1 MFYFK
6 KIKPGAGK
14 KKEEQPI
21 DVAWIIYIGM
31 AKMGYSEREVYL
43 LPMGKWLDI
52 FDTYK
57 KVHNFDTQKMLYKTE
72 ETEPEK
78 KDTIFDL

>member
-1 MFYFK
+1 
-6 KIKPGAGK
+6 
-14 KKEEQPI
+14 
-21 DVAWIIYIGM
+21 M
-31 AKMGYSEREVYL
+31 AKMGYSESEVYL
-43 LPMGKWLDI
+43 LPMGKWMDI

-78 KDTIFDL
+78 KDSIFDL